1 MGSSVGGLMEDPE
14 MKQGLSLPCG
24 EFLFNSVLFFPGGEY
39 GLLFDTVMKMQDFLP
54 VPRSGAHPHCRNS
67 CRCSGNTFLD
77 GVRATVKLWVY
88 FAAPERSLRLTPSL
102 CCNSRNSKTS
112 MYAFLLPLWTCYCLS
127 ICF

>member
-1 MGSSVGGLMEDPE
+1 MGSCVGGLVEDPE

-24 EFLFNSVLFFPGGEY
+24 EFLFNTVLFFPRGEY

-77 GVRATVKLWVY
+77 GVRATVKLWVF
-88 FAAPERSLRLTPSL
+88 FAAPERSRRLT
-102 CCNSRNSKTS
+102 
-112 MYAFLLPLWTCYCLS
+112 FLLSAATVETARHLCVPFYCRS
-127 ICF
+127 GPVTV